1 MPTTHKHNLTAS
13 AALVALLALTACGTE
28 PGSGASDGGGSGRPD
43 VPVTGVH
50 WAVDSVTVDGRE
62 HTAPARAHVQVDAKG
77 KVTGNYGCNHFNA
90 RADID
95 GDTITISDPGMTEMA
110 CEGNVQSFEDALRSA
125 LDGPLKAALDKGRL
139 TLTTAQG
146 DTVVLSERR
155 PAPLTGTTWTVESL
169 TSGQAASSL
178 PAGAEG
184 KAHFTVTEDGG
195 KDGGTNG
202 GRVRGKEGSIRGN
215 LGCNSFTAT
224 VTTEG
229 QTITFGRVTST
240 RKLCPGPAMDVER
253 ALLKVMEGTATYTID
268 HRTLTLTAPDGTG
281 FAARAS
287 EK

>member
-1 MPTTHKHNLTAS
+1 MPTTHKHHLTAT

-28 PGSGASDGGGSGRPD
+28 PGSGAGDGGGSKRPD
-43 VPVTGVH
+43 VPVTGVT
-50 WAVDSVTVDGRE
+50 WAVDSVTVDGRK

-90 RADID
+90 KADID
-95 GDTITISDPGMTEMA
+95 GDHITISDAGMTEMA
-110 CEGNVQSFEDALRSA
+110 CSGDVQRFEDALRAA
-125 LDGPLKAALDKGRL
+125 LDGRLKATLDGGRL

-146 DTVVLSERR
+146 DSVLLSEQR

-169 TSGQAASSL
+169 TSDGTATSL

-184 KAHFTVTEDGG
+184 KARFVLAEDGG
-195 KDGGTNG
+195 KDGGASQG
-202 GRVRGKEGSIRGN
+202 KVRGKEGSIRGN
-215 LGCNSFTAT
+215 LGCNSFSAT

-229 QTITFGRVTST
+229 SAITFGRVTST

-253 ALLKVMEGTATYTID
+253 ALLKVLEGTATYTID
-268 HRTLTLTAPDGTG
+268 HRTLTLTGPDGTG